1 MPENRRNSVENPQYA
16 AFLRRAIRAYT
27 RRIATGDIEAL
38 ADLIQLDHELQQA
51 TTAAVQALHSYGY
64 SWADIA
70 ARFGTT
76 RQAAQQRFG
85 GSNG

>member
-38 ADLIQLDHELQQA
+38 ADLTQLDHELQQA
-51 TTAAVQALHSYGY
+51 TTAAVQALHNYGY

-70 ARFGTT
+70 ARLGVT